1 MLQAQQYWQ
10 WLFCEQHN
18 VLLLD
23 MGDMQF
29 ATPFKRR
36 QLTDEAFSNPNF
48 NLQDADFYQQVCQY
62 LSTFS
67 IWTNAQIC
75 QIALNATA
83 VKHYLKPM
91 LAKSWFFNSYTGTAP
106 NQEAIVQLTSKAQ
119 SGQFLIVDCDQS
131 ASVCLCL
138 EPQFALD
145 DNLSLMQF
153 EVIKVLNDRI
163 EPLFYAQGQ
172 QKRA

>member
-10 WLFCEQHN
+10 WQFCEQHN
-18 VLLLD
+18 ALLLD

-29 ATPFKRR
+29 ATPFKAR
-36 QLTDEAFSNPNF
+36 QLTDEAFTNPNF

-62 LSTFS
+62 LSTFAL
-67 IWTNAQIC
+67 WNDAQIC

-91 LAKSWFFNSYTGTAP
+91 LAKSWFFTPYSGSEL
-106 NQEAIVQLTSKAQ
+106 NQEAVVQLTSNAQ
-119 SGQFLIVDCDQS
+119 SGQFLIVDCDQH
-131 ASVCLCL
+131 ASVCLYL

-145 DNLSLMQF
+145 ENLFLMQF

-163 EPLFYAQGQ
+163 EPVFYHL
-172 QKRA
+172 

>member
-10 WLFCEQHN
+10 WLFCEQTN
-18 VLLLD
+18 CLLLD

-29 ATPFKRR
+29 ATPYKRR
-36 QLTDEAFSNPNF
+36 QLTDEALSNPNF

-62 LSTFS
+62 LATFS
-67 IWTNAQIC
+67 LWTDAQIC

-91 LAKSWFFNSYTGTAP
+91 LAKSWFFAP
-106 NQEAIVQLTSKAQ
+106 YAGGQVNQEAIVGLTSKAQ
-119 SGQFLIVDCDQS
+119 RGQFLIVDCDQS

-145 DNLSLMQF
+145 DNLTLAQF

-163 EPLFYAQGQ
+163 EPLFCAQGQ